1 MKDDKAF
8 IKHILDEIDFIIK
21 ETKDITYEN
30 LIKDE
35 VLKRALLRSLEVI
48 GEATK
53 NLSEGFR
60 NKYSNIKW
68 KELAGLRD
76 KLIHQYFGVNWNRVW
91 DVIKNLIPPLK
102 DELKK
107 VLEDNKT

>member
-60 NKYSNIKW
+60 NKSCK
-68 KELAGLRD
+68 
-76 KLIHQYFGVNWNRVW
+76 
-91 DVIKNLIPPLK
+91 
-102 DELKK
+102 
-107 VLEDNKT
+107 